1 MAGKFIKVG
10 AVGTFFLSI
19 FLFLL
24 TRPLYAV
31 RTVPT
36 QSERGGIFTYPY
48 NNDWAGMGAI
58 LFGALSDNFSKM
70 PPNGLKIKHAR
81 FHHFNTWDETGGH
94 TGFPYSKLIALNNS
108 EIAAGRPPVM
118 VTATYQGKTR
128 YVYFQSGYPR
138 GNNYQL
144 ADVAD
149 DRFIDF
155 FVNEYVRKIAYPG
168 QTTLGP
174 ADWIGSDNGMFSPSN
189 YGVFDDSG
197 NFVRF
202 GSSGLVMN
210 DPFWKT
216 PAEYYE
222 DIATFFRKIK
232 AKYPDVKIMVNMGSM
247 GDWSKFEQVY
257 KDIPG
262 VAHEDLFDLSNGQVT
277 NRDIMFDW
285 WTRYKWFASQNK
297 VALLRVRGIPDN
309 NTDIIRTAYL
319 AYLMVYGDNFFHNLQ
334 PASSDTTELNPIYAQ
349 QIRNSV
355 GDPIGEFSSSQES
368 GRSRGYRLYWRQTTK
383 GMIYLNF
390 TGSTKSVTLPTD
402 KVYYNRNGN
411 RVTSI
416 TISDGVGDYVTFE
429 GNPRPTSTPSAT
441 SSPVSGTLMGDAN
454 GDGRVDGLDYVIWV
468 DNYGITSG
476 AKFSLGDFNGDG
488 RVDGLDYVIWVD
500 NYSL

>member
-1 MAGKFIKVG
+1 MGNKLLNLFVLLVI
-10 AVGTFFLSI
+10 SI
-19 FLFLL
+19 ALMFALVE
-24 TRPLYAV
+24 PVEAE

-36 QSERGGIFTYPY
+36 KSERGSIFVYPY
-48 NNDWAGMGAI
+48 NDDWKGMGAVV
-58 LFGALSDNFSKM
+58 FGALNDVFTKM
-70 PPNGLKIKHAR
+70 SPDGLKVKHAR

-128 YVYFQSGYPR
+128 YVYAAWGYPS
-138 GNNYQL
+138 GNNFQL

-247 GDWSKFEQVY
+247 GDWSKFEYVY
-257 KDIPG
+257 KDIHG
-262 VAHEDLFDLSNGQVT
+262 IMHEDLFASMDLSSI
-277 NRDIMFDW
+277 NRDTLYDW
-285 WTRYKWFASQNK
+285 WNRTKWFAQQNK
-297 VALLRVRGIPDN
+297 VALLRVRDIPDN
-309 NTDIIRTAYL
+309 QDVVRTAYIG
-319 AYLMVYGDNFFHNLQ
+319 YLMVRGDNFFHCLQ
-334 PASSDTTELNPIYAQ
+334 SATTKKEINPQIFQ
-349 QIRNSV
+349 DIRNKI
-355 GDPIGEFSSSQES
+355 GDPIGEFQSEQES
-368 GRSRGYRLYWRQTTK
+368 GRSRGYRLYQRQTTK
-383 GMIYLNF
+383 GMIYMNF
-390 TGSTKSVTLPTD
+390 TGSTKTISLPTD
-402 KVYYNRNGN
+402 KTYFDRNGN

-416 TISDGVGDYVTFE
+416 TIPDSRGDFVSFE
-429 GNPRPTSTPSAT
+429 GSPRPTQTPSSTPQIK
-441 SSPVSGTLMGDAN
+441 LGDAN

-468 DNYGITSG
+468 DNYGISSG
-476 AKFSLGDFNGDG
+476 ASVSQGDFNRDG
-488 RVDGLDYVIWVD
+488 KIDGLDYVIWVD
-500 NYSL
+500 NYLV